1 MGQPVPRTKRILEIN
16 PTHPLITALHA
27 AHSAQAG
34 DETQHPA
41 HAPALE
47 QSAELLYGLALL
59 AEGGELEDPARFSR
73 LIADRLAPTV

>member
-1 MGQPVPRTKRILEIN
+1 MGQPVPHTKRILEVN
-16 PTHPLITALHA
+16 AAHPLIAGLRA
-27 AHSAQAG
+27 AQAAQAENLG
-34 DETQHPA
+34 
-41 HAPALE
+41 